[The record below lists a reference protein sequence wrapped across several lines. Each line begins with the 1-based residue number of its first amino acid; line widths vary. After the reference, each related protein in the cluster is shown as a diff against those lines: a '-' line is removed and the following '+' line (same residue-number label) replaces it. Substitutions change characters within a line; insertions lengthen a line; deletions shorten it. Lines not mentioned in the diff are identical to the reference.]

1 MNSGIK
7 TLMRE
12 MTQVCHLHPWLIT
25 GSKSHQTDNNTH
37 GKIQQQ
43 HIFMTRH

>member
-25 GSKSHQTDNNTH
+25 GSKSHQTHEKLQSDE
-37 GKIQQQ
+37 K
-43 HIFMTRH
+43 